1 MDNTN
6 STLVPPRDR
15 PEWRQLITG
24 EIQHEFRNYVLQLR
38 IYQIRKDI
46 ESGRSTLEP
55 SLDSLY
61 ELCMKYQLAVAA
73 DCKEI
78 FKSW

>member
-1 MDNTN
+1 MLNTN
-6 STLVPPRDR
+6 TKPIPPRNR
-15 PEWRQLITG
+15 PEWKQLITG
-24 EIQHEFRNYVLQLR
+24 EIQHEFKNYVLQLR

-46 ESGRSTLEP
+46 ESGRTTMERSI
-55 SLDSLY
+55 DSLY

-73 DCKEI
+73 DCREI

>member
-1 MDNTN
+1 MVNTN
-6 STLVPPRDR
+6 SSLIPPRDR
-15 PEWRQLITG
+15 PEWRQLVTG

-46 ESGRSTLEP
+46 ESGRSTIER
-55 SLDSLY
+55 SIDGLY

-73 DCKEI
+73 DCREI
-78 FKSW
+78 FKYW